1 MIAELAARLLEWYRQ
16 NQRVLPWRTNPQPYP
31 VWISEVML
39 QQTRV
44 ETVIPYF
51 ERWLARFPSI
61 SELADASIQDVLSA
75 WEGLGY
81 YSRARALHKAAQII
95 QKEFGGEIPD
105 DLDTLKRL
113 PGIGPYTAAAILS
126 IAFGKNK
133 AALDGNIRR
142 VYSRL
147 FDVNAPLQSPQAEQ
161 ILKKLAVDNI
171 PDGKAGDFNQALMDL
186 GAGICIPSLPQCP
199 LCPLTDI
206 CLSFQ
211 RGVQKERPVITS
223 KAAVPFY
230 VVTAAVI
237 RKDDLVLIARR
248 PEKGL
253 LGGMWEFPGGK
264 VEAGETL
271 PTALI
276 REIEEELGAAITV
289 GDNLGVYHHAYTHFR
304 IELHAFFCELSP
316 GSSPVPLQATEIR
329 WVLIKDLGLFPMGKV
344 DRLISRHLQ
353 KGIE

>member
-1 MIAELAARLLEWYRQ
+1 MTAELAERLLEWYRL
-16 NQRVLPWRTNPQPYP
+16 NHRVLPWRTNPQPYP

-51 ERWLARFPSI
+51 ERWLTRFPSI
-61 SELADASIQDVLSA
+61 ADLAEASIQDVLSV

-95 QKEFGGEIPD
+95 QEEFGGEIPD
-105 DLDTLKRL
+105 DLDTLNRL

-126 IAFGKNK
+126 IAYGKNE

-147 FDVNAPLQSPQAEQ
+147 FDVSAPLQSSEGEQ
-161 ILKKLAVDNI
+161 TLKKLAVDNL
-171 PDGKAGDFNQALMDL
+171 PDGMAGDYNQALMDL
-186 GAGICIPSLPQCP
+186 GAGICIPSIPQCSI
-199 LCPLTDI
+199 CPLTDL

-211 RGVQKERPVITS
+211 RGVQKERPVR
-223 KAAVPFY
+223 KPKPAVPFF

-237 RKDDLVLIARR
+237 CNGNQVLIARR

-271 PTALI
+271 LDALI
-276 REIEEELGAAITV
+276 REIKEELGADITV
-289 GDNLGVYHHAYTHFR
+289 SASLGIYRHAYTHFR
-304 IELHAFFCELSP
+304 IELHAFFCDLNPDTPPE
-316 GSSPVPLQATEIR
+316 PLQAAEIR
-329 WVLIKDLGLFPMGKV
+329 WVPIKDLPDFPMGKV
-344 DRLISRHLQ
+344 DRLISRQLQ